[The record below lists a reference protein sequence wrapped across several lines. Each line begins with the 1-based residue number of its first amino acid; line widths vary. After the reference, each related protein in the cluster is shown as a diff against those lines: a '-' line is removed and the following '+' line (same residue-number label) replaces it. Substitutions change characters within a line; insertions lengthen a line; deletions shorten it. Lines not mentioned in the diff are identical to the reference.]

1 LGASHHHRLDAYN
14 SLSIG
19 VVIQFLQ
26 VFTGISLAVY
36 YMGILYSVNL
46 KFDAH
51 KSALLSGLNT
61 LALWLGTVP
70 TILFLDR
77 VGRRVMLM
85 WGSTIM
91 AICMTI
97 FTVCVAVPTTA
108 SAYLGIVVS

>member
-1 LGASHHHRLDAYN
+1 M
-14 SLSIG
+14 
-19 VVIQFLQ
+19 IQFLQ

-36 YMGILYSVNL
+36 YMGILYGDNL

-61 LALWLGTVP
+61 LALWLGTIP
-70 TILFLDR
+70 TIFFLDR

-85 WGSTIM
+85 SGSAVM
-91 AICMTI
+91 GVCMII

-108 SAYLGIVVS
+108 SAYIGIVVSTLHYIPTLSPFISCIC